1 MSIELG
7 TFDVIIGMYWLV
19 ALDAVIVYGK
29 KEVHIPVK
37 NRTLVVKGDSNS
49 SRLKVISCIK
59 VRKYIE
65 RGCHLFLAHVTKKEK
80 YEKRLEDVPV
90 ICDFTKVFP
99 DDLSGLS
106 PPRQVEFKID
116 LVPGAAPVARAP
128 YRLAPSEMKE
138 SSKQLYGHYE
148 FQVML
153 FGLTNASAVFMDLMN
168 HVCVHVDPAK
178 IEAIKKW
185 LAPTSPTKV
194 RQFMGLAGYNRRF
207 IEGFSLIAK
216 PLTKLTQK
224 NKKFKWGA
232 DEDEA
237 FQKLK

>member
-138 SSKQLYGHYE
+138 SSKQFEG
-148 FQVML
+148 
-153 FGLTNASAVFMDLMN
+153 
-168 HVCVHVDPAK
+168 VHVDPAK